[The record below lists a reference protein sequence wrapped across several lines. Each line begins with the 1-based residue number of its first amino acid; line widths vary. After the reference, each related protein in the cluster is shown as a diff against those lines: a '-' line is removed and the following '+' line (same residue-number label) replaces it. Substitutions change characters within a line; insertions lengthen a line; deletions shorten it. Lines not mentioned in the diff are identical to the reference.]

1 MIRSVA
7 SKVMWVGR
15 ATVFLVGL
23 AFILALTVGVVSTA
37 LAGTGAGSRFDLGKT
52 NTVNAIS
59 KLVGSV
65 AGPSLLI
72 DNNSTNA
79 AATTL
84 DLQVEPGKAPMKVN
98 SSAKVANLNSD
109 MLDGKSADAIGVNGW
124 QRVFNTTDADSSS
137 PKTTLVT
144 CPGGTRPV
152 GVGYA
157 IDGISSSPPP
167 GIAIDDAVVENGLQ
181 VRVTA
186 YEVSPGTGSNW
197 SVTGQAICAT
207 AGLSGE

>member
-1 MIRSVA
+1 
-7 SKVMWVGR
+7 MWVGR

-23 AFILALTVGVVSTA
+23 AVILALTVGLVTTA
-37 LAGTGAGSRFDLGKT
+37 LAGTGVGARFQLGQT
-52 NTVNAIS
+52 NTVNAIT

-65 AGPSLLI
+65 AGPSLRI
-72 DNNSTNA
+72 DNNSSNA
-79 AATTL
+79 AATAL
-84 DLQVEPGKAPMKVN
+84 DLQVEPGKAPMTVN
-98 SSAKVANLNSD
+98 SGAKVANLNSD

-124 QRVFNTTDADSSS
+124 QRVSNTTIGDSTT

-157 IDGISSSPPP
+157 IDGPSSSDLTS
-167 GIAIDDAVVENGLQ
+167 IAIDDAVVENESQ

-186 YEVSPGTGSNW
+186 YEVSPGTGSGW

-207 AGLSGE
+207 AGLLGE

>member
-1 MIRSVA
+1 MCPQEVVA
-7 SKVMWVGR
+7 TAYQPHTRLQGGSQPKDPTDR
-15 ATVFLVGL
+15 LHPDLVGL
-23 AFILALTVGVVSTA
+23 
-37 LAGTGAGSRFDLGKT
+37 DLR
-52 NTVNAIS
+52 
-59 KLVGSV
+59 
-65 AGPSLLI
+65 
-72 DNNSTNA
+72 
-79 AATTL
+79 
-84 DLQVEPGKAPMKVN
+84 VEPGKAPMTVN
-98 SSAKVANLNSD
+98 SGAKVANLNSD

-124 QRVFNTTDADSSS
+124 QRVSNTTDTDSIS

-207 AGLSGE
+207 AGLLGE

>member
-1 MIRSVA
+1 MTRSIF

-15 ATVFLVGL
+15 ATVFVVGL
-23 AFILALTVGVVSTA
+23 AVILALTVGLATTA
-37 LAGTGAGSRFDLGKT
+37 LAGTGAGARFQLGQT
-52 NTVNAIS
+52 NTVNAIT

-65 AGPSLLI
+65 AGPSLRI

-79 AATTL
+79 AATAL
-84 DLQVEPGKAPMKVN
+84 DLRVEPGKAPMKVN
-98 SSAKVANLNSD
+98 SSANVANLNSD
-109 MLDGKSADAIGVNGW
+109 MLDGKSAEAIGVNGW
-124 QRVFNTTDADSSS
+124 QRVSNTTDTDSIS

-207 AGLSGE
+207 AGLLGE